1 LGSLLVESFSVFET
15 NRKING
21 GVFMKS
27 FLIAII
33 AIIVVAPPCRA
44 QEEDQFIPEE
54 PRKAKKQKEVITH
67 PIEENPIYNTF
78 LIGGL
83 GYSIIV
89 DRKYPGFP
97 TITLGYELPFNDR
110 HKSSFQ
116 INSYILVE
124 KNESYDGSV
133 NSVND
138 FYYSYGLSGVFKF
151 YILDE
156 NSDFRLSLHFGT
168 SFFYSDN
175 FAPCFDLGL
184 AGYYRVS
191 KKISLSMDGRIN
203 ILLPGLVY
211 GFPFV
216 SLVTTLNMNYYLEW

>member
-1 LGSLLVESFSVFET
+1 M
-15 NRKING
+15 I
-21 GVFMKS
+21 KS

-33 AIIVVAPPCRA
+33 AIIVLALPCRA
-44 QEEDQFIPEE
+44 QEEELIPEE
-54 PRKAKKQKEVITH
+54 PRKEQKQKEEITD
-67 PIEENPIYNTF
+67 PIVENSIYHTV

-116 INSYILVE
+116 INSYILAE

-138 FYYSYGLSGVFKF
+138 FYYSYGLSGIFKF
-151 YILDE
+151 FLFNK
-156 NSDFRLSLHFGT
+156 NSDFRLSLHFGA

-175 FAPCFDLGL
+175 FYPCLDLGL

-216 SLVTTLNMNYYLEW
+216 SLVTTLNMNYYFEW